1 MSQPKERANRR
12 IGEAENRRVV
22 FPSVESAKSADKE
35 SVSDKILYAKAGS
48 VEFTTIKGFKDIL
61 PGEVQTWQKVEA
73 EARSIFFSFGF
84 QEIRPPLMEMTELF
98 SRSIGEDTD
107 IVSKEMYTLAD
118 SKGKGLTLRPEAT
131 ASIVRAY
138 IQHRL
143 YQNNPLVKL
152 FTIGPMFR
160 HERPQKGRFRQF
172 HQIDV
177 EVLGDPGPRTDAE
190 IIIMAMTL
198 FGKLGLSGLSL
209 RINSLGCPVCRP
221 VFREELKRYLVQS
234 SAGFCPD
241 CRRRAETNPLR
252 VFDCKVDECRAL
264 VRNAPSILSFICTDC
279 DEHFRAL
286 QETLRESG
294 LSFVLDPT
302 LVRGLDYYTRTA
314 FEVQTER
321 LGSQNAV
328 AGGGRYDGLVRQL
341 GGPDHPGIGFAI
353 GMERLIALLEEVSE
367 RKAVQG
373 PDVFIVGLGGEAE
386 KRVFRWV
393 DELRRSSFWA
403 EMEYGSRGLKA
414 QMKTADR
421 LGARNVVIV
430 GESELASGKAILRD
444 MATKAQ
450 EEIELGNLVE
460 NLKEILKKTI
470 AELNKTTTHEQ

>member
-1 MSQPKERANRR
+1 
-12 IGEAENRRVV
+12 
-22 FPSVESAKSADKE
+22 
-35 SVSDKILYAKAGS
+35 

-61 PGEVQTWQKVEA
+61 PEEVQTWQRVET
-73 EARSIFFSFGF
+73 EARRIFFSFGF

-98 SRSIGEDTD
+98 SRSIGEETD

-118 SKGKGLTLRPEAT
+118 SRGKGLTLRPEAT
-131 ASIVRAY
+131 ASLVRAY

-177 EVLGDPGPRTDAE
+177 EVLGDPGPRSDAE
-190 IIIMAMTL
+190 IILLAMTL
-198 FGKLGLSGLSL
+198 FRVLDLSDLSL
-209 RINSLGCPVCRP
+209 HINSLGCPACRP
-221 VFREELKRYLVQS
+221 AFREQLKGYLAGKSQEL
-234 SAGFCPD
+234 CTD
-241 CRRRAETNPLR
+241 CQRRAETNPLR
-252 VFDCKVDECRAL
+252 VFDCKVEGCRAL
-264 VRNAPSILSFICTDC
+264 VRDAPTILSSICGEC
-279 DEHFRAL
+279 AVHFRAL
-286 QETLRESG
+286 QDYLNDSD
-294 LSFVLDPT
+294 LPFMIDPT

-341 GGPDHPGIGFAI
+341 GGPDHPGIGFAL
-353 GMERLIALLEEVSE
+353 GMERLVALLEECSG
-367 RKAVQG
+367 RRTVQG
-373 PDVFIVGLGGEAE
+373 PDVFLVGLGETAG
-386 KRVFRWV
+386 KKVFRWV
-393 DELRRSSFWA
+393 DELRRSGLWT

-421 LGARNVVIV
+421 LGARKVLIV
-430 GESELASGKAILRD
+430 GESELASGKAVLRD

-450 EEIELGNLVE
+450 EEIVLEGLVE
-460 NLKEILKKTI
+460 RLKTD
-470 AELNKTTTHEQ
+470 AEAEKMRS